1 MKKIVINKRKNVMLV
16 MACIVF
22 MMTYSSLLGTPG
34 FSYKLSIFVDENNLT
49 HEDIKDLIV
58 KINQI
63 ESQNNKK
70 LTQELRKIGRRKE
83 KENNKEFLTS
93 EKNQNIFLEKEKNI
107 QKNSKNIG
115 DIGIFLMKKS
125 ENNLRARES
134 KPNILIICNKRK

>member
-58 KINQI
+58 KINRI

-115 DIGIFLMKKS
+115 DIGIFLMKKN
-125 ENNLRARES
+125 ENNLRARE
-134 KPNILIICNKRK
+134 

>member
-1 MKKIVINKRKNVMLV
+1 VKKIVINKRKNVVLIMT
-16 MACIVF
+16 CIVF

-34 FSYKLSIFVDENNLT
+34 FSYKLSVFVDENNLT

-70 LTQELRKIGRRKE
+70 LTQELRKIGKRKE
-83 KENNKEFLTS
+83 KQKNKEFLTS

-107 QKNSKNIG
+107 QKSSKNIG

-125 ENNLRARES
+125 ENNLRARE
-134 KPNILIICNKRK
+134 

>member
-1 MKKIVINKRKNVMLV
+1 MKKIVINKRKNVMLI
-16 MACIVF
+16 MTCIVF

-58 KINQI
+58 KINRI

-70 LTQELRKIGRRKE
+70 LTQELRKIGKRKE
-83 KENNKEFLTS
+83 KQKNKEFLTS

-107 QKNSKNIG
+107 QKSSKNIG

-125 ENNLRARES
+125 ENNLRARE
-134 KPNILIICNKRK
+134 

>member
-1 MKKIVINKRKNVMLV
+1 MKKIVINKRKNVMLI
-16 MACIVF
+16 MTCIVF

-34 FSYKLSIFVDENNLT
+34 FSYKLSVFVDENNLT

-70 LTQELRKIGRRKE
+70 LTQELRKIGKRKE
-83 KENNKEFLTS
+83 KQKNREFLTS

-125 ENNLRARES
+125 ENNLRARE
-134 KPNILIICNKRK
+134 

>member
-1 MKKIVINKRKNVMLV
+1 MKKIGINKRKNVMLI
-16 MACIVF
+16 MTCIVF

-34 FSYKLSIFVDENNLT
+34 FSHKLSIFVDENNLT
-49 HEDIKDLIV
+49 HQDIKDLIV

-70 LTQELRKIGRRKE
+70 LTQELRKIGKRKE
-83 KENNKEFLTS
+83 KQKNKEFLTS

-107 QKNSKNIG
+107 QKSSKNIG

-125 ENNLRARES
+125 ENNLRARE
-134 KPNILIICNKRK
+134 

>member
-1 MKKIVINKRKNVMLV
+1 MKKIVINKRKNVMLI
-16 MACIVF
+16 MTCIVF

-70 LTQELRKIGRRKE
+70 LTRELRKIGKRKE
-83 KENNKEFLTS
+83 KQKNREFLTS

-107 QKNSKNIG
+107 QKSSKNIG

-125 ENNLRARES
+125 ENNLRARE
-134 KPNILIICNKRK
+134 

>member
-1 MKKIVINKRKNVMLV
+1 MKKIVINKRKNVVLIMT
-16 MACIVF
+16 CIVF

-34 FSYKLSIFVDENNLT
+34 FSYKLSVFVDENNLT

-70 LTQELRKIGRRKE
+70 LTQELRKIGKRKE
-83 KENNKEFLTS
+83 KQKNREFLTS

-107 QKNSKNIG
+107 QKSSKNIG

-125 ENNLRARES
+125 ENNLRARE
-134 KPNILIICNKRK
+134 

>member
-1 MKKIVINKRKNVMLV
+1 MKKIVINKRKNVMLI
-16 MACIVF
+16 MTCIVF

-70 LTQELRKIGRRKE
+70 LTQELRKIGKRKE

-125 ENNLRARES
+125 ENNLRARE
-134 KPNILIICNKRK
+134 

>member
-58 KINQI
+58 KINRI

-125 ENNLRARES
+125 ENNLRARE
-134 KPNILIICNKRK
+134 

>member
-1 MKKIVINKRKNVMLV
+1 MKKIVINKRKNVMLI
-16 MACIVF
+16 MTCIVF

-34 FSYKLSIFVDENNLT
+34 FSYELSIFVDENNLT

-70 LTQELRKIGRRKE
+70 LTRELRKIGKRKE
-83 KENNKEFLTS
+83 KQKNKEFLTS

-107 QKNSKNIG
+107 QKSSKNIG

-125 ENNLRARES
+125 ENNLRARE
-134 KPNILIICNKRK
+134 